1 MTSVK
6 FRWWILKNE
15 NVLKKAGDSL
25 LLTLTILW
33 KLRNETILHKEQIS
47 PDLAEPHKQ
56 LRISANRGYFGS
68 RRVFNCGVFPIF
80 LFLFSSWCF
89 LILSCNAESLTWQ
102 WGQLQQVRSK
112 SESRRSTTLCSLT
125 SPLSLMEAQP
135 NDCCSFWHMHS
146 RGTKSL
152 HTNFGRITT
161 GISAPCSGLSSFQW
175 FQVTKKK
182 SVCVWGENTVFFG
195 RWMGHD
201 SCVRPEC
208 QCAVF
213 AWSNVHLQ
221 LVEFHCVGDGSWQ
234 ATTQNLPAARL
245 TLRSRAEKD
254 FNWRLWRL

>member
-68 RRVFNCGVFPIF
+68 RRVFNCEVFPIF

-89 LILSCNAESLTWQ
+89 LIVSCNAESLTWQ

-112 SESRRSTTLCSLT
+112 SESRRSPTLCSPT

-135 NDCCSFWHMHS
+135 NDCRSFWHMHS

-152 HTNFGRITT
+152 HTNFCRNTT

-175 FQVTKKK
+175 FQVTKEK
-182 SVCVWGENTVFFG
+182 SVCVWGERIPYFLVGGWVTT
-195 RWMGHD
+195 
-201 SCVRPEC
+201 CVYGLSVSV
-208 QCAVF
+208 QC
-213 AWSNVHLQ
+213 
-221 LVEFHCVGDGSWQ
+221 
-234 ATTQNLPAARL
+234 LPGAMC
-245 TLRSRAEKD
+245 TY
-254 FNWRLWRL
+254 N